1 MKALVLENF
10 NTPYQLKDVEMP
22 VAGKGEVLVKIAA
35 SGVNPLD
42 LKIIAGQAAHAKAQ
56 LPAIL
61 GIDIAGV
68 VEQVGEGVTGFKVG
82 DEVYGMTGGINGVQ
96 GSLAQY
102 AAVDADLLAIKPKNI
117 TMRQAAAIPLVFI
130 TAWEGLVD
138 RANISEGKTVLIH
151 GGAGGVG
158 HMAIQIAV
166 AKGADVFST
175 VRVANNDLIHQ
186 YGATPID
193 YNTLSVDEYVDQYAD
208 GEGFDIIYDTVGG
221 ATLDA
226 SFKAAKQYTGHVVS
240 ALGWGTHTIAPLSF
254 RGATYSGVFTLYPLI
269 SGKGRAH
276 HGEILREAT
285 ELIEA
290 GKLLPLVDEAN
301 YTLHT
306 VANAYKAIADQ
317 AVNGKVVINV
327 D

>member
-22 VAGKGEVLVKIAA
+22 VAAKGEVLVKIAA

-306 VANAYKAIADQ
+306 VANAYQAIADQ